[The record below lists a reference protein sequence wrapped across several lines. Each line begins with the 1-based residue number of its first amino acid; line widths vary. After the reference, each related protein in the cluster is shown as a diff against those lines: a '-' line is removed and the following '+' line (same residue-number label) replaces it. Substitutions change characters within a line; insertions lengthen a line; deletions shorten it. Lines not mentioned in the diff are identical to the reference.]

1 MGVRVEQAGRP
12 ELVRARRRRGL
23 SQEAA
28 AEAVG
33 VSPTTWARWE
43 RGEQGV
49 RARHRARMA
58 VVFAVE
64 AVEVERWVE
73 GWAFVETPSWPL
85 VDCGGGSLEA
95 TVRSAD
101 LLWRYE
107 MDPSRRH
114 LLATLPFVPAAL
126 GEWLTSWTYDTPAAS
141 TAHAGSAR
149 AVGMADV
156 QRINEARQAFGQLD
170 HQFGAGLVRPV
181 VLRYLNGNVTPLLH
195 GRYDDKVGA
204 ELMSA
209 AAGMSRMAGWTA
221 FDMSLHGQA
230 QQHFGQALRFAK
242 TADNPLVAAWV
253 LTAMTRQA
261 IHIDQALWALRLS
274 RSAVDTARQAQA
286 SPRVMAL
293 MTVREAWATALN
305 AKPGETGDK
314 HSAKQVEQLLA
325 EAERAYEQGPSD
337 RDPAWIGLHEW
348 AELNAEAGQSW
359 GLLGDH
365 QRAAACAEAAVTA
378 FHDRLP
384 RSAQFNRV
392 HAADAYLGMKELEQA
407 LDSAR
412 AAIPMAKALSSA
424 RSVEFIQAFADRL
437 EPHGT
442 TVAVREFRDHLRSE
456 LAA

>member
-1 MGVRVEQAGRP
+1 MGGPGREAGRP
-12 ELVRARRRRGL
+12 ELVRARRRKGM

-58 VVFAVE
+58 AVFGVE
-64 AVEVERWVE
+64 AIEVERWVE
-73 GWAFVETPSWPL
+73 GWAFVETPCWPL
-85 VDCGGGSLEA
+85 VDCGSGSLEA
-95 TVRSAD
+95 TVKSAD
-101 LLWRYE
+101 LLWRFE

-141 TAHAGSAR
+141 TAHTGPGR

-156 QRINEARQAFGQLD
+156 TRINEARQAFSQMD

-181 VLRYLNGNVTPLLH
+181 VLRYLNSNVAPLLR
-195 GRYDDKVGA
+195 GRYDDQVGA
-204 ELMSA
+204 ELLSA

-230 QQHFGQALRFAK
+230 QQHFGQALKFAK
-242 TADNPLVAAWV
+242 AGDDGLTAAWV
-253 LTAMTRQA
+253 LTAMIRQA
-261 IHIDQALWALRLS
+261 IHIDQAAWALRLA
-274 RSAVDTARQAQA
+274 RAAAETARRAQA

-293 MTVREAWATALN
+293 MTVREAWATALQT
-305 AKPGETGDK
+305 KPAETGDR
-314 HSAKQVEQLLA
+314 HNAKQVQHLLA
-325 EAERAYEQGPSD
+325 EAERAYEQGPTD
-337 RDPAWIGLHEW
+337 RDPAWIALHEV
-348 AELNAEAGQSW
+348 AELNAEAGQCW
-359 GLLGDH
+359 ALLGEH
-365 QRAAACAEAAVTA
+365 QRAAACAEAAVNE
-378 FHDRLP
+378 FRERLP

-392 HAADAYLGMKELEQA
+392 HAADAYLRMSELEQA

-424 RSVEFIQAFADRL
+424 RSIEFIQAFADRL
-437 EPHGT
+437 EPYGKS
-442 TVAVREFRDHLRSE
+442 VAVREFRDHLRSE

>member
-1 MGVRVEQAGRP
+1 MAVRGEQAGRP

-95 TVRSAD
+95 TVKSAD

-141 TAHAGSAR
+141 TARAGAGR

-156 QRINEARQAFGQLD
+156 QRINEARQAFSQMD
-170 HQFGAGLVRPV
+170 QQFGAGLVRPV
-181 VLRYLNGNVTPLLH
+181 VIKYLNSVVTPLLH
-195 GRYDDKVGA
+195 GRYDTNVGS
-204 ELMSA
+204 ELMIA
-209 AAGMSRMAGWTA
+209 AAGLTEMAGWTA
-221 FDMSLHGQA
+221 FDLGHHGQA
-230 QQHFGQALRFAK
+230 QHHFGQALSLAK
-242 TADNPLVAAWV
+242 AGGDLLTGAWV
-253 LTAMTRQA
+253 LMTLTQQA
-261 IHIDQALWALRLS
+261 IYLRETKWAPRLAGA
-274 RSAVDTARQAQA
+274 AVDAARQGAATPCVLAFMLIKQA
-286 SPRVMAL
+286 GAIAL
-293 MTVREAWATALN
+293 QRRFADTRE
-305 AKPGETGDK
+305 K
-314 HSAKQVEQLLA
+314 HSLGCVERLLGD
-325 EAERAYEQGPSD
+325 AERLHAQGPAG
-337 RDPAWIGLHEW
+337 RDPAWLTSYGQPGFAAALGACW
-348 AELNAEAGQSW
+348 QLAGE
-359 GLLGDH
+359 H
-365 QRAAACAEAAVTA
+365 ARALACAETALRDYNERHPRAMQFTRVNAAE
-378 FHDRLP
+378 
-384 RSAQFNRV
+384 
-392 HAADAYLGMKELEQA
+392 AYLGMRELEQA
-407 LDSAR
+407 LDT
-412 AAIPMAKALSSA
+412 AKAAVPAA
-424 RSVEFIQAFADRL
+424 RSLTSVRLVKRLREFAGQL
-437 EPHGT
+437 EPYGDT
-442 TVAVREFRDHLRSE
+442 MAVREFRDHLRSE